1 MIDLTTVLLSIPV
14 VVMASVIVFLMLER
28 KRLKSLEQS
37 VVDIKVINEQ
47 LNDQNRELLINQR
60 DIEDDLGREREKNR
74 VLLSQKK
81 SSETRLGQ
89 ISEHLIPMLDGN
101 RHNPKDMHF
110 LGNPVDYVV
119 FDLDMGKIVFLEVK
133 SGNSKASK
141 RQKIIKNIIKMGR
154 VEYEELRINEKGV
167 KNKVIGPEEPTKKA
181 LGTQLL
187 DVALKTKPNRQ
198 N

>member
-1 MIDLTTVLLSIPV
+1 MIDFNTFLLSIPV
-14 VVMASVIVFLMLER
+14 VIMTALLVFLLLDR
-28 KRLKSLEQS
+28 KRLRKIENL
-37 VVDIKVINEQ
+37 VVDTKVLNEQ

-60 DIEDDLGREREKNR
+60 DLEEDLGKEREKNR

-119 FDLDMGKIVFLEVK
+119 FDLDLGKIVFLEVK

-141 RQKIIKNIIKMGR
+141 RQKTIKNIIKMGR

-167 KNKVIGPEEPTKKA
+167 KSKVIEPEDEHKPKNM
-181 LGTQLL
+181 LN
-187 DVALKTKPNRQ
+187 VALKGKRTQTKN
-198 N
+198 